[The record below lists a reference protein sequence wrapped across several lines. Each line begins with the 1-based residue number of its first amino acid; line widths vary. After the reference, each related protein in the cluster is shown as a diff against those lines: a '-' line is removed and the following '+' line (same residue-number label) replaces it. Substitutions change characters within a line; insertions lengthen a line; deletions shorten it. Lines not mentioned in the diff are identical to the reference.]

1 MSMSEALLGQTIVNT
16 SEGNMVVR
24 SLNDEFLQRNFDD
37 WFEEKGYV
45 TNTNSESRKGKKL
58 NWNSRKTAT
67 CWKFFEQGA
76 MEEDGRPVV
85 KCLVCGAIY
94 KHGGLYGPTA
104 MAGHL
109 SQPGHVKEGR
119 ILVYGNAF
127 DSPIPTQEQILGR
140 LKGNGNVGLA
150 VSEELN

>member
-1 MSMSEALLGQTIVNT
+1 
-16 SEGNMVVR
+16 
-24 SLNDEFLQRNFDD
+24 
-37 WFEEKGYV
+37 
-45 TNTNSESRKGKKL
+45 
-58 NWNSRKTAT
+58 
-67 CWKFFEQGA
+67 

-94 KHGGLYGPTA
+94 KHGGLYGPTV

-127 DSPIPTQEQILGR
+127 DSPILISKKVKKLVLPSGALWTTVDHCGPP
-140 LKGNGNVGLA
+140 
-150 VSEELN
+150 